1 VNVVVNG
8 NNVIA
13 EDILFVEPYWN
24 IGPEYNTT
32 VPVTPLIARFEPSP
46 TGMLNVHTPNCMDA
60 EPLIETP

>member
-13 EDILFVEPYWN
+13 EDILLFEPYWN

-32 VPVTPLIARFEPSP
+32 LPATPLIARLVACAA
-46 TGMLNVHTPNCMDA
+46 GMLNVHTPNCMDA
-60 EPLIETP
+60 VPLMLTP